1 MGFIDKVRDFPRNL
15 MKKISYNSNPSSN
28 HNYYGSGTEYDFL
41 RYKHEGKLSYYD
53 YEKILDDTQVGVA
66 VDILM
71 NFLLS
76 KGYVITSNSDAPEDI
91 EIKEFI
97 EDMFDNMDTP
107 FRKVRKDIYTSIIY
121 GYSVLEEVY
130 TLNDDN
136 RIVLKGLYGLHMK
149 TLQKN
154 PFVKNEKG
162 ELIAI
167 HQESINGSC
176 DIPYEKIML
185 CRFNNR
191 FDELAGQSILNRIRE
206 YPHLKDKI
214 ITWLVTFLY
223 KHENPVTYAKLA
235 NNSAFKQDVLK
246 MLDEVAEGRT
256 SLTIGKEDEL
266 ATLESSHR
274 GEAFFNALNYFDNL
288 IFRGLFIGTL
298 LLGDGGQTGS
308 YAQSQTQ
315 LNVANTIF
323 DGIHE
328 DIAYDIQTRID
339 KIVKWNFGINAKAPI
354 FSFNKFTQ
362 KDLTGLLQ
370 SLQPYAT
377 SMIIDTDSQWFHE
390 LIAKVVNELSDI
402 KVDTG
407 QVNKDTPSSDD
418 DVDYN
423 YQPDL
428 PGQDDAT
435 RIINEQLE
443 GII

>member
-1 MGFIDKVRDFPRNL
+1 MGLTDNIRGFTRNL
-15 MKKISYNSNPSSN
+15 LNKISFNSNSN
-28 HNYYGSGTEYDFL
+28 SNQNYYGNGTAYDFL
-41 RYKHEGKLSYYD
+41 RNQHEGKFSYWE
-53 YEKILDDTQVGVA
+53 YEKILEDTQVSVA

-76 KGYVITSNSDAPEDI
+76 KGYVITSNSDDPEDI

-97 EDMFDNMDTP
+97 EDMIDNMDTP
-107 FRKVRKDIYTSIIY
+107 FRKVRKDIYTSIVY

-130 TLNDDN
+130 SLNETN
-136 RIVLKGLYGLHMK
+136 KIVLKGLYGIHMK
-149 TLQKN
+149 TLQN
-154 PFVKNEKG
+154 QPFIKNENG
-162 ELIAI
+162 ELVAI
-167 HQESINGSC
+167 HQQTVNGSC
-176 DIPYEKIML
+176 DIPAEKIML
-185 CRFNNR
+185 CRFNNK
-191 FDELAGQSILNRIRE
+191 FDELTGQSILNRIHE
-206 YPHLKDKI
+206 YPELKDKI

-235 NNSAFKQDVLK
+235 NNSAFKTDVLH

-256 SLTIGKEDEL
+256 SLTIGADDEL

-308 YAQSQTQ
+308 YAQSNTQ
-315 LNVANTIF
+315 LKVANTIF

-339 KIVKWNFGINAKAPI
+339 KVVRWNYGVDAKAPI
-354 FSFNKFTQ
+354 FSFNKFTE

-370 SLQPYAT
+370 ALQPYAT
-377 SMIIDTDSQWFHE
+377 SMIIDTESQWFHE

-402 KVDTG
+402 KVDTS
-407 QVNKDTPSSDD
+407 QVDNKNVPGET
-418 DVDYN
+418 VDYG
-423 YQPDL
+423 YQEPL
-428 PGQDDAT
+428 PGQSDAE